1 MLNLS
6 QITEYYSAPERKF
19 KRNILREYLQYK
31 ILEIIFNS
39 KAGQKMSF
47 LGGTALRIV
56 YGSPRFSEDLD
67 FDNFSL
73 TEKDFAELADKIRV
87 DLAKQG
93 YRVEIKNIFKGA
105 YRCYVKLPEVL
116 FDNELSNLRQEKIV
130 IQVDT
135 APHLFGYDRELKNIN
150 KFDVFTQIY
159 ATPVDII
166 LSQKIYA
173 ALNRKRTKGRDFY
186 DIVFLLSRT
195 MPNYG
200 YLNAKLGVK
209 NGSDLKKMLLSK
221 TADFDFETMA
231 EDVKPFLT
239 DDSGVK
245 RVKLFLPYIKSLE
258 MRRS

>member
-135 APHLFGYDRELKNIN
+135 APHLFRYDRELKNIN

-209 NGSDLKKMLLSK
+209 NESDLKKMLLSK

-239 DDSGVK
+239 DDSGIK

-258 MRRS
+258 MK

>member
-6 QITEYYSAPERKF
+6 QIAEYYSKPERKF

-39 KAGQKMSF
+39 KPGQKMSF

-67 FDNFSL
+67 FDNFGL
-73 TEKDFAELADKIRV
+73 TEEDFTALADKIRI
-87 DLAKQG
+87 DLARQG
-93 YRVEIKNIFKGA
+93 YQVEIKNVFKGT

-116 FDNELSNLRQEKIV
+116 FDNELSDLRQEKIV
-130 IQVDT
+130 IQIDT
-135 APHLFGYDRELKNIN
+135 APHLFEYGLELKNIN

-173 ALNRKRTKGRDFY
+173 ALNRKRAKGRDFY

-195 MPNYG
+195 MPNYE
-200 YLNAKLGVK
+200 YLDVKLGIK
-209 NGSDLKKMLLSK
+209 DGSDLKNILLSK
-221 TADFDFETMA
+221 AADFDFEAMA

-239 DDSGVK
+239 DDSDVK
-245 RVKLFLPYIKSLE
+245 RVKLFLPYIKGLLPN
-258 MRRS
+258 